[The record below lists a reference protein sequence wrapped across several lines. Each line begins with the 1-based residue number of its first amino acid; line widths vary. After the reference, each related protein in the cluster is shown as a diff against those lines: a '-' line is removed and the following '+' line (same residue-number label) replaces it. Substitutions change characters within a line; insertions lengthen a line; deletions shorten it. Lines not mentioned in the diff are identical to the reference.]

1 MTVPPVSCTRRCAP
15 IMPIMTEVTS
25 IDIEQQLHALVGDI
39 HKLPTPP
46 LVFTQISRVID
57 NEDASAYDVAG
68 IIAEDPAM
76 SAQVLKLA
84 NSAYYG
90 LANPV
95 PHVKQAVVV
104 LGLNE
109 IKNVVLAASAISVFR
124 KSSADQEYQDE
135 FWRHS
140 LAVAVG
146 ARMLLR
152 TLQAGKFLEAETAF
166 SAGLLHDLGKMVVFC
181 YAPEEHQ
188 KIRRYQQETGG
199 PDYRAERE
207 ILGLDHCQIGAY
219 LAQRWKLP
227 GEILTAIRYHHTP
240 QDSPDEG
247 TYEAIVHVADILAR
261 RAFNYSGGEDN
272 LSEVLQVG
280 CLNRLGISPDDF
292 GRLCASVVEE
302 YTKSETFLHM
312 ACA

>member
-1 MTVPPVSCTRRCAP
+1 
-15 IMPIMTEVTS
+15 MTEATS
-25 IDIEQQLHALVGDI
+25 VNVEQQIHALVGDI

-90 LANPV
+90 LAHPV
-95 PHVKQAVVV
+95 PHVKQAVIV
-104 LGLNE
+104 LGMNE
-109 IKNVVLAASAISVFR
+109 VKNVVLAASAISAFR
-124 KSSADQEYQDE
+124 KSSADREYQDE

-152 TLQAGKFLEAETAF
+152 TFQAKKILEAETAF
-166 SAGLLHDLGKMVVFC
+166 SAGLLHDLGKMVVFS

-188 KIRRYQQETGG
+188 KIQQYLQETGG
-199 PDYRAERE
+199 PDCRAERE

-219 LAQRWKLP
+219 LAQHWKLP
-227 GEILTAIRYHHTP
+227 ADITSAISYHHTP
-240 QDSPDEG
+240 QESAETGAYD
-247 TYEAIVHVADILAR
+247 AIVHVADVLAH
-261 RAFNYSGGEDN
+261 RAFGSSGEEDN
-272 LSEVLQVG
+272 SSEVLQVG
-280 CLNRLGISPDDF
+280 CLERLRIPPDDF
-292 GRLCASVVEE
+292 GRLTVMVVEE
-302 YTKSETFLHM
+302 YTRSETFLHM
-312 ACA
+312 AS